1 MNIKDYLPLYLG
13 AKHRYRLVDSDWSVW
28 IGLLPYR
35 LALLE
40 DASIAEIQLAL
51 HPLSD
56 ITIENKKDSPKA
68 ILDKWGAPTIESM
81 ARLINY
87 LRGLHIDCDGLIDAG
102 LAVDVKT
109 ISK

>member
-13 AKHRYRLVDSDWSVW
+13 AKHRYRFVDSDWSGWVD
-28 IGLLPYR
+28 LLPHL
-35 LALLE
+35 LARLE

-51 HPLSD
+51 RPLSD
-56 ITIENKKDSPKA
+56 ITIEKTKDSPKA
-68 ILDKWGAPTIESM
+68 VLDKWGAPTIESM

-87 LRGLHIDCDGLIDAG
+87 LRGLHIDCDGLIEAG
-102 LAVDVKT
+102 LAVDEKT